1 MFIYTCYILYKWTML
16 HGYCR
21 LDCPRAKKNYFSTAA
36 EVGLVGATPQRGGG
50 LDALW
55 RHVRL
60 LKKKIMGL
68 IGLIINKIKA
78 LYLYIYILV
87 GGLEHE
93 SYFFI

>member
-1 MFIYTCYILYKWTML
+1 ML

-21 LDCPRAKKNYFSTAA
+21 LDYPRAKKNCFSTAA

-60 LKKKIMGL
+60 LKKKIMDL
-68 IGLIINKIKA
+68 IGLIINKIRA
-78 LYLYIYILV
+78 LYLYIYIQV

-93 SYFFI
+93 CYFSIYWEYHHPNLPD

>member
-60 LKKKIMGL
+60 LKKKIMDL

-78 LYLYIYILV
+78 LYLYIYT
-87 GGLEHE
+87 GWWFGT
-93 SYFFI
+93 